1 MDQHEVRRAFVLMAG
16 AAVVALATTTGVS
29 GQKPGP
35 ADVAAKLSGTWKL
48 NRELSPSVGAPGGR
62 TGGPGRG
69 GASFAVSGAPAA
81 FAPQRG
87 GGGGG
92 GLPPISSSADVPP
105 DVLAAQ
111 AAMRQLQQI
120 AEVITI
126 KATADSIGFSDPR
139 GEHTYTIDNKTAKLE
154 SKGATIDVK
163 TRWDKLAV
171 RQEFL
176 SPQTRLIRSWEMDD
190 ADHLVLKVRMESL
203 TLNTKEVKAV
213 YDRQ

>member
-1 MDQHEVRRAFVLMAG
+1 MDQHRGRRAFVLMAG
-16 AAVVALATTTGVS
+16 AAVIVLATTAGVN
-29 GQKPGP
+29 GQKPGGP

-48 NRELSPSVGAPGGR
+48 NRGLSPSVGAPGGR

-69 GASFAVSGAPAA
+69 GASFAIAGAPGA

-111 AAMRQLQQI
+111 AAMRELQQI
-120 AEVITI
+120 AEVITV
-126 KATADSIGFSDPR
+126 KATADSIGFADPR
-139 GEHTYTIDNKTAKLE
+139 GEHTYGIDNKTAKLE

-176 SPQTRLIRSWEMDD
+176 TRRPG
-190 ADHLVLKVRMESL
+190 
-203 TLNTKEVKAV
+203 
-213 YDRQ
+213 

>member
-1 MDQHEVRRAFVLMAG
+1 MNQQRGRQALVLVAG
-16 AAVVALATTTGVS
+16 FAVIVLLTTAGVH

-48 NRELSPSVGAPGGR
+48 NRELSPSVGAPARGR
-62 TGGPGRG
+62 AGAPGRG
-69 GASFAVSGAPAA
+69 GPAFMVSGATA
-81 FAPQRG
+81 FVPQRG

-92 GLPPISSSADVPP
+92 GLPPISTSADLPP

-111 AAMRQLQQI
+111 AAMRELQQI
-120 AEVITI
+120 AEVITV
-126 KATADSIGFSDPR
+126 KATPDTIAFVDPR
-139 GEHTYTIDNKTAKLE
+139 GERTYAIDNKTAKLDAN
-154 SKGATIDVK
+154 GATLEVK

-171 RQEFL
+171 RQEFS
-176 SPQTRLIRSWEMDD
+176 SPQTRLVRSWEMDD
-190 ADHLVLKVRMESL
+190 AGHLVLKVKVESL